1 MNMLPPK
8 TGLFPFSDNIAKAK
22 QSGLPTTEPPTTE
35 PLQDTQTPINPT
47 NPTDQSQA
55 FREYLQLKGYKQS
68 TIAHALKAL
77 NDYQTYT
84 QNHPAESYLTHLKQR
99 PNKHQPQKT
108 LRHNTINYHIY
119 CLKLYDH
126 YLHHQNQPRL
136 KLHFLKYRVKP
147 SSIEPLT
154 IEEIKQLFQATQH
167 RPKWVNRDQ
176 AVLVCLYHL
185 GLRASE
191 ATNLQAQDINWE
203 ENWLLIASSKTG
215 HQRQVPIN
223 QTAKAILETYAKD
236 INPENPYFIQ
246 GLKGKLR
253 PDSLL
258 QILKKL
264 TKTANIQKRV
274 YPHLLR
280 HSIATHL
287 MHNGLDIVQV
297 GRFLGHRWLE
307 STQRYTH
314 IVEEL

>member
-1 MNMLPPK
+1 MP
-8 TGLFPFSDNIAKAK
+8 LFPFSDNIAKAN
-22 QSGLPTTEPPTTE
+22 QSG
-35 PLQDTQTPINPT
+35 QPT
-47 NPTDQSQA
+47 NEPSSTET
-55 FREYLQLKGYKQS
+55 FRQYLQLKGYKAS
-68 TIAHALKAL
+68 TINNTTKAVK
-77 NDYQTYT
+77 DYQMHQQT
-84 QNHPAESYLTHLKQR
+84 HPADNYLNYLKQR

-108 LRHNTINYHIY
+108 LSLQTINFHIF
-119 CLKLYDH
+119 CLKLYDN
-126 YLHHQNQPRL
+126 YLHHQNEPSLQ
-136 KLHFLKYRVKP
+136 LHLLKYRVKP
-147 SSIEPLT
+147 AKIEPLS
-154 IEEIKQLFQATQH
+154 IEEVKQLFTATTN
-167 RPKWVNRDQ
+167 RPKYQNRDK

-191 ATNLQAQDINWE
+191 TANLKTQEINWE
-203 ENWLLIASSKTG
+203 ENWLLVSHSKTG

-223 QTAKAILETYAKD
+223 QTAKAILETYAKE

-274 YPHLLR
+274 YAHLLR

-287 MHNGLDIVQV
+287 MHNGLDIIQV
-297 GRFLGHRWLE
+297 GRFLGHRWLD

-314 IVEEL
+314 IVEELL